1 MYELQWKSLK
11 YCYQDHDE
19 ADTVQFIEDLLPLLE
34 HSEFIHKYSWFLS
47 RYYEVKIGAT
57 YICSYLCYD
66 LFQDYN
72 DGGSFWIDPAANTI
86 KEFHTNELTNV
97 GKAYMK
103 PYHLDSYKPKHMV
116 WECI

>member
-1 MYELQWKSLK
+1 MVAIV
-11 YCYQDHDE
+11 H
-19 ADTVQFIEDLLPLLE
+19 
-34 HSEFIHKYSWFLS
+34 
-47 RYYEVKIGAT
+47 
-57 YICSYLCYD
+57 D

-103 PYHLDSYKPKHMV
+103 PYHLDSYKPKSMV